1 MPIPTHKKTSNVK
14 TRSIPKMPP
23 SPVIGLLRAAV
34 TALGCG
40 ILALLLVCAVLL
52 STENPG
58 AYAPLAAAL
67 IPFPIALV
75 CGILSAKQS
84 SLGGLISGI
93 LGGAVF
99 CLLLFLL
106 GFAVPRGDTSVVS
119 PLSLPIRAGV
129 CLALSAIGGYGATHK
144 KPRAHHRRR
153 HP

>member
-1 MPIPTHKKTSNVK
+1 MSMPTQKKKPHIK
-14 TRSIPKMPP
+14 TRSSTTMPS

-34 TALGCG
+34 ISLGCG
-40 ILALLLVCAVLL
+40 ILTLLIICAVLL
-52 STENPG
+52 TTEDPG

-84 SLGGLISGI
+84 SLGGLVSGV
-93 LGGAVF
+93 LGGAGF

-106 GFAVPRGDTSVVS
+106 GFALPRGGEPVLS
-119 PLSLPIRAGV
+119 PLSIPIRAGL
-129 CLALSAIGGYGATHK
+129 CLALSAIGGYLAAHQ
-144 KPRAHHRRR
+144 KPKTHRRR

>member
-1 MPIPTHKKTSNVK
+1 MSIPTQKKKPHVK
-14 TRSIPKMPP
+14 TRSAPKLPS
-23 SPVIGLLRAAV
+23 SPVIGILRAAV

-40 ILALLLVCAVLL
+40 ILALLIVCAVLL

-67 IPFPIALV
+67 IPFPVALV

-84 SLGGLISGI
+84 SLGGLLSGM

-106 GFAVPRGDTSVVS
+106 GWAVPRGEVS
-119 PLSLPIRAGV
+119 AVSQLGLPIRAGV

-144 KPRAHHRRR
+144 KPRAHRRR